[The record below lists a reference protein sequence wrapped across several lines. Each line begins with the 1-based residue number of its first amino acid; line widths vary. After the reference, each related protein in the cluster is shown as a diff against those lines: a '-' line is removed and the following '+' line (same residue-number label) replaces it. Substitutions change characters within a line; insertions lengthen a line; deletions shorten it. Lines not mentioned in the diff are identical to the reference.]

1 METGMLLESVFSNS
15 NKNTVYINK
24 KDSENNL
31 MVSWPTTPYGI
42 KKGVL
47 RLSSSQYI
55 IGKYRK
61 IYDISNIAGDSRVPQ
76 IR

>member
-1 METGMLLESVFSNS
+1 MLLESVFSNS

-42 KKGVL
+42 KKGVV
-47 RLSSSQYI
+47 SMFESVY
-55 IGKYRK
+55 YWK
-61 IYDISNIAGDSRVPQ
+61 I
-76 IR
+76 